1 MEKKILVTG
10 GAGYIG
16 SHVVKQLLEQKRN
29 IIVIDNLSTGFQS
42 AIDTLQT
49 IKKFDFINLDLKEF
63 DKVKE
68 IFQKYNIDTVIH
80 FAAFSQVG
88 ESMQNPMK
96 YYMNNTVNTAH
107 LVQCASKYGVMKFIF
122 SSTAATYG
130 EPKFNKNKTLID
142 ENFLTNPINPYGQS
156 KLMSEQVI
164 KDEAKVNQKFKY
176 CIFRYF
182 NVTGADIHYE
192 HEKLIPRVGE
202 SHNPET
208 HLVPLVVKTAL
219 MKRDTITIFGDD
231 YDTPDGTCIR
241 DYIHVDDLA
250 DAHIK
255 AINYLDENES
265 DIFNCGYGY
274 GYSVK
279 EIVDCVKNTLKCD
292 FNVLKGERRNG
303 DPSILVSDNTKIKA
317 KMNWKPK
324 YNNIELIIK
333 SAYEWEKTLK

>member
-1 MEKKILVTG
+1 MILITG

-16 SHVVKQLLEQKRN
+16 SHVVKQLLEQNKD
-29 IIVIDNLSTGFQS
+29 IVVVDNLSTGFQS
-42 AIDTLQT
+42 TIDTLQT

-63 DKVKE
+63 EKVEELFKKYE
-68 IFQKYNIDTVIH
+68 IESVIH

-96 YYMNNTVNTAH
+96 YYLNNTVNTTY
-107 LVQCASKYGVMKFIF
+107 LVKCSSSYGVKKFIF

-130 EPKFNKNKTLID
+130 DPIFEKENILID
-142 ENFLTNPINPYGQS
+142 ESFETKPINPYGQS

-164 KDEAKVNQKFKY
+164 KDEAKVNKGLKY

-182 NVTGADIHYE
+182 NVAGADIHYVD
-192 HEKLIPRVGE
+192 EKLAPRVGE

-208 HLVPLVVKTAL
+208 HLLPLVVKTAL
-219 MKRDTITIFGDD
+219 GKRDSITIFGDN

-255 AINYLDENES
+255 AIDYLEENEN
-265 DIFNCGYGY
+265 DTFNCGYGH
-274 GYSVK
+274 GHSVK
-279 EIVDCVKNTLKCD
+279 QIVQGVKDTTKCD
-292 FNVLKGERRNG
+292 FKVLKGERRAG
-303 DPSILVSDNTKIKA
+303 DPLILVADNSKIKK
-317 KMNWKPK
+317 KMGWTAR
-324 YNNIELIIK
+324 YDDLELIVK
-333 SAYEWEKTLK
+333 STYEWENNH